1 MDNKVIATCGKCG
14 TQQQLSMEAVN
25 IGLMCPAC
33 GNKDGFRF
41 QEATEIYE
49 QLPIDLAPIAAAV
62 RSVIVPQYDLDAFMD
77 LIRQKIGSVA
87 FIITEGQFKERL
99 DQAVKDAVKDLKSPG
114 FAIVIGQNKED

>member
-1 MDNKVIATCGKCG
+1 MDSKVIATCGKCG
-14 TQQQLSMEAVN
+14 TQQQLTMALVN

-33 GNKDGFRF
+33 GNNDGFRF
-41 QEATEIYE
+41 QEAVEIYE

-62 RSVIVPQYDLDAFMD
+62 RSVIVPQYDLDAFME

-99 DQAVKDAVKDLKSPG
+99 DQAVKDAVKDLKVPG